1 MRLFVAIEPPED
13 AVEHLE
19 DFLAVRRPSGPGL
32 RWSPPGQ
39 WHLTLA
45 FMGSAPDRVV
55 DDVLDAVAAVAA
67 RTAPVALAVVGGGC
81 FPDVTRAKVLW
92 AGIEGA
98 GVEGAAA
105 EGAVVEGD
113 GPEGPV
119 GVDGSEAVG
128 GSADSPSDVGSGG
141 GAEALGRL
149 ARGVRTACSV
159 AGASPEG
166 GPFVPHLTLGRFSR
180 AEDATRWLR
189 LLSTYAGPPFVASDI
204 AVVASHLPR
213 ERGHRARHE
222 VLARLP
228 LGG

>member
-1 MRLFVAIEPPED
+1 MMSVMRLFMAIEPPAD
-13 AVEHLE
+13 AVEHLD
-19 DFLAVRRPSGPGL
+19 DFLAVRRSSGPEL
-32 RWSPPGQ
+32 RWSPPAQ

-55 DDVLDAVAAVAA
+55 DDVVDAVAAVASRA
-67 RTAPVALAVVGGGC
+67 APVALAVVGGGC

-92 AGIEGA
+92 AGVEGA
-98 GVEGAAA
+98 GAAA
-105 EGAVVEGD
+105 
-113 GPEGPV
+113 
-119 GVDGSEAVG
+119 
-128 GSADSPSDVGSGG
+128 SGG
-141 GAEALGRL
+141 GAEALGHL
-149 ARGVRTACSV
+149 ARGMRTACSV

-189 LLSTYAGPPFVASDI
+189 VLSTYAGPSFVAADI

-222 VLARLP
+222 VLSRLP

>member
-1 MRLFVAIEPPED
+1 MRLFVSIEPPED
-13 AVEHLE
+13 AVEHLD
-19 DFLAVRRPSGPGL
+19 DFLAVRRSSGPEL

-55 DDVLDAVAAVAA
+55 DDVVDAVASVAS
-67 RTAPVALAVVGGGC
+67 RSSPMGLAVVGGGC

-92 AGIEGA
+92 AG
-98 GVEGAAA
+98 VEGS
-105 EGAVVEGD
+105 
-113 GPEGPV
+113 
-119 GVDGSEAVG
+119 DGSG
-128 GSADSPSDVGSGG
+128 GSAV

-149 ARGVRTACSV
+149 ARGVRSACSV
-159 AGASPEG
+159 AGAAPEG
-166 GPFVPHLTLGRFSR
+166 GPFVPHLTLGRFSW
-180 AEDATRWLR
+180 AEDATRWMR
-189 LLSTYAGPPFVASDI
+189 VLSTYAGPPWVASDV

-213 ERGHRARHE
+213 DRGHRARHE

>member
-1 MRLFVAIEPPED
+1 MMSVMRLFVAIEPPED
-13 AVEHLE
+13 AVEHLD
-19 DFLAVRRPSGPGL
+19 DFLAVRRSSGPEL
-32 RWSPPGQ
+32 RWSPPAQ

-55 DDVLDAVAAVAA
+55 DDVVDAVAAVASRA
-67 RTAPVALAVVGGGC
+67 APVALAVVGGGC

-92 AGIEGA
+92 AGVS
-98 GVEGAAA
+98 GVG
-105 EGAVVEGD
+105 GD
-113 GPEGPV
+113 GPEGAAVPPAGEGSDG
-119 GVDGSEAVG
+119 GV
-128 GSADSPSDVGSGG
+128 
-141 GAEALGRL
+141 EALGRL

-189 LLSTYAGPPFVASDI
+189 VLSTYAGPSFVAADI

>member
-1 MRLFVAIEPPED
+1 MMSTMRLFVSIEPPED
-13 AVEHLE
+13 AVEHLD
-19 DFLAVRRPSGPGL
+19 DFLGVRRSSGPEL

-55 DDVLDAVAAVAA
+55 DEVVDAVAGVAS
-67 RTAPVALAVVGGGC
+67 RSSPMGLAVVGGGC

-92 AGIEGA
+92 AG
-98 GVEGAAA
+98 
-105 EGAVVEGD
+105 
-113 GPEGPV
+113 V
-119 GVDGSEAVG
+119 GGSVGSG
-128 GSADSPSDVGSGG
+128 GSADAPQ
-141 GAEALGRL
+141 ALGRL
-149 ARGVRTACSV
+149 ARGVRSACSV
-159 AGASPEG
+159 AGAAPEG

-180 AEDATRWLR
+180 AEDATRWMR
-189 LLSTYAGPPFVASDI
+189 VLSTYTGPPWVASDV

-213 ERGHRARHE
+213 DRGHRARHE